1 MIVFAKL
8 LILEIKNELLA
19 EINKIRV
26 ENGIQEKNIVVINI
40 PETLENHNK
49 SIIENGIQEEMI
61 LENIPEMLENPGNL
75 ILPEHNISLEES
87 RARKYHTKN
96 MVQHFNHVQQRFHK
110 CAYYNSRTRKR

>member
-1 MIVFAKL
+1 MIVIVHAL
-8 LILEIKNELLA
+8 LEEYKNELLA
-19 EINKIRV
+19 ELNKIRT
-26 ENGIQEKNIVVINI
+26 ENGIQTKMVLIDIH
-40 PETLENHNK
+40 ETLENHNK
-49 SIIENGIQEEMI
+49 SIIENSIQEEII

-96 MVQHFNHVQQRFHK
+96 MAQQFNRVQQYQHK

>member
-1 MIVFAKL
+1 MIIVVHAL
-8 LILEIKNELLA
+8 LEEYKNEILA
-19 EINKIRV
+19 EITKFRI
-26 ENGIQEKNIVVINI
+26 ENGIQKKIIVINI

-49 SIIENGIQEEMI
+49 SIIENSIQEEMI
-61 LENIPEMLENPGNL
+61 LENLPEILEIPDNF
-75 ILPEHNISLEES
+75 ILPENDISLEEN

>member
-1 MIVFAKL
+1 MIIVARDL
-8 LILEIKNELLA
+8 LEEQKNEILA
-19 EINKIRV
+19 EITKFRI
-26 ENGIQEKNIVVINI
+26 ENGIQKKIIVINI

-49 SIIENGIQEEMI
+49 SIIENGIQEEII
-61 LENIPEMLENPGNL
+61 LENLPEILESPGKF
-75 ILPEHNISLEES
+75 ILPENDISLEES